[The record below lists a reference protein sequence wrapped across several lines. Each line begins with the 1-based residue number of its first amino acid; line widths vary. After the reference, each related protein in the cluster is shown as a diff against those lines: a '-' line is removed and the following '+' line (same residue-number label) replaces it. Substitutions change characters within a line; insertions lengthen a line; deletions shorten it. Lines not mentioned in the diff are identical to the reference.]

1 MKQQKS
7 PEVQRAE
14 NLVVVDFETEGI
26 QNRPDYPPKPVG
38 VSILK
43 DGEAKYYAWGH
54 PEGNN
59 CTYEEGLAA
68 LKEVWESDA
77 VMVFHNAQFDLSVG
91 IEKMGLAVPKWD
103 RVHDTMILAFL
114 NNPHSESLALK
125 DLAESLC
132 GVAPVERDEVREWI
146 LANVEGASKA
156 KTKWGA
162 HISKAPGD
170 LVGRYADGDT
180 TRTLLLYDY
189 LYPLVVGAGMKE
201 AYEREM
207 QLMPILMENSRL
219 GIHVDVDGLRADIP
233 KYEGVLNQIDTWILE
248 RLEIHDP
255 EFNLDS
261 DEQLADVL
269 SARGLVTDWILTEKG
284 KRSTSADAL
293 NQVLTD
299 RELFGA
305 LQYRGALAT
314 CINTFMKNW
323 FAVADK
329 TGGKMFTSWNQ
340 TKGEGMGARTGRL
353 SSHPNMQNIPT
364 ALDAVNNKRPDWCPE
379 LPKLRKYI
387 VAPEG
392 YKLIARDYSAQEL
405 RVFAHY
411 EADKLAQKYSEEPNA
426 DIHKFVAEMITE
438 MGVNV
443 NRQMAKTLNFLTLY
457 GGGVG
462 KLASQLN
469 IPVEQAQSIKN
480 AYLSVFPALREINKD
495 IRNRARANQPIRT
508 LGGRVYYAEPP
519 KVIKGELREFSY
531 KLLNVL
537 VQGSS
542 ADYTKEAMVRYN
554 KMRKAGRLL
563 LNVHDEIVVLCPT
576 EHVDTEM
583 KILKEAMLSLP
594 LDVPMLSAGEVGTN
608 WQDMEPYD
616 D

>member
-1 MKQQKS
+1 MKQQTS
-7 PEVQRAE
+7 PEVLRAE

-26 QNRPDYPPKPVG
+26 EARPDYPPKPVG

-43 DGEAKYYAWGH
+43 DGVAKYYAWGH

-59 CTYEEGLAA
+59 CSYEEAHAA

-77 VMVFHNAQFDLSVG
+77 AMVFHNAQFDLSVG
-91 IEKMGLAVPKWD
+91 IEKMGLAVPEWN

-132 GVAPVERDEVREWI
+132 DVAPVERDEVREWI
-146 LANVEGASKA
+146 LENVPGASKA

-180 TRTLLLYDY
+180 TRTLLLYQY
-189 LYPLVVGAGMKE
+189 LYPLVVKAGMQQ

-219 GIHVDVDGLRADIP
+219 GIHVDVKGLREDIP
-233 KYEGVLNQIDTWILE
+233 KYEEVLRQLDAWILE
-248 RLEIHDP
+248 RLDIQDP
-255 EFNLDS
+255 EFNIDS
-261 DEQLADVL
+261 DEQMADVL

-293 NQVLTD
+293 NQVLKD
-299 RELFGA
+299 RELYNV
-305 LQYRGALAT
+305 LQYRGPLST
-314 CINTFMKNW
+314 CIATFMKNW
-323 FAVADK
+323 LATAEKSD
-329 TGGKMFTSWNQ
+329 GKIFTAWNQ
-340 TKGEGMGARTGRL
+340 TKGVGMGARTGRL

-364 ALDAVNNKRPDWCPE
+364 ALDGVNAKRPEWCPE

-387 VAPEG
+387 IAPDG
-392 YKLIARDYSAQEL
+392 YVLLARDYSAQEL

-411 EADKLAQKYSEEPNA
+411 EADKLAQKYSEDPNA
-426 DIHKFVAEMITE
+426 DIHQFVAEMITT

-443 NRQMAKTLNFLTLY
+443 DRRMAKTLNFLTLY

-462 KLASQLN
+462 KLASQLG
-469 IPVEQAQSIKN
+469 ISVEQAQAIKN
-480 AYLSVFPALREINKD
+480 AYLNVFPALREINKD
-495 IRNRARANQPIRT
+495 IRDRARANRPIRT

-519 KVIKGELREFSY
+519 KVIKGEMREFSY

-554 KMRKAGRLL
+554 GMRKTSRLL
-563 LNVHDEIVVLCPT
+563 LNVHDEIVVLCPVSD
-576 EHVDTEM
+576 VDTEM
-583 KILKEAMLSLP
+583 KILREAMLSLP
-594 LDVPMLSAGEVGTN
+594 LDVPMLSAGEVGKN
-608 WQDMEPYD
+608 WQDMEPYND
-616 D
+616 